1 MSASAIIVGVAAVGI
16 GVVAYLAA
24 NPTDEEPKDFDV
36 YTDDDNP
43 IQTAAKNYDNQTKAY
58 FDPDPVPYQPPLE
71 QSEVTDYA
79 TVTTQQDAIYVPD
92 ASIPIWTNYG
102 TTYDDVTGWQK
113 DYVTLFGVPASSTGW
128 KTTIA
133 VNYANAQANKA
144 NAAQDEA
151 MINWVKWASYE
162 EDKAASTGQLDLSE
176 MEQFAAWLKVN
187 EKDDYNEFVKA
198 WQTLGGNEV
207 KQVTWFGSVDD
218 PAALTSDQKSAGLY
232 WSTSEQNKIN
242 ALAAQ
247 IATQPKLQVGGGVT
261 QTAAPSYTDIQG
273 NQVNAYTG
281 VISIKVQ

>member
-1 MSASAIIVGVAAVGI
+1 MGI

-24 NPTDEEPKDFDV
+24 NPTPEEPDDPNV
-36 YTDDDNP
+36 YNDDDNP
-43 IQTAAKNYDNQTKAY
+43 IDTAFKNYNNQVKAY

-79 TVTTQQDAIYVPD
+79 TVTAQQDAIYVPD

-133 VNYANAQANKA
+133 VNYANAQSNKA

-151 MINWVKWASYE
+151 MINWVKWATYE
-162 EDKAASTGQLDLSE
+162 EDKAASTGKLDLSD
-176 MEQFAAWLKVN
+176 MEQMAAWLQVN
-187 EKDDYNEFVKA
+187 ERDDYNEFVKA
-198 WQTLGGNEV
+198 WQQLGGSEA
-207 KQVTWFGSVDD
+207 QTTWFGTVDN
-218 PAALTSDQKSAGLY
+218 PTLLTAEQQSAGLY
-232 WSTSEQNKIN
+232 WSSAEQTKIN
-242 ALAAQ
+242 ALAKNLAN
-247 IATQPKLQVGGGVT
+247 QPKLQVGGGVT
-261 QTAAPSYTDIQG
+261 QTAAPSFTDIQG

-281 VISIKVQ
+281 VISIKVE